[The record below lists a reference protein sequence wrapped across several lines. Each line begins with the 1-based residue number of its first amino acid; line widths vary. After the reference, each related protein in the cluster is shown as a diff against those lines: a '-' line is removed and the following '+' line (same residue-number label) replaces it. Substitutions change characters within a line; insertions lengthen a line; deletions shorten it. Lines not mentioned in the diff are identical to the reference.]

1 MAPTS
6 LSPVVNPLLLEATL
20 GSTTTKGST
29 EDRIVILVTE
39 SFVQYRLTLYSVEF
53 RISESVG
60 NQRLLLA
67 VKDFTLFH
75 VDSNSSLLL
84 T

>member
-1 MAPTS
+1 M
-6 LSPVVNPLLLEATL
+6 
-20 GSTTTKGST
+20 
-29 EDRIVILVTE
+29 ILVTE

-53 RISESVG
+53 RISESVE